1 MIKAALR
8 GGLGFIRSTMKSK
21 QAQKHIVKTFVLLFR
36 AQLKPVIQRRNS
48 SDSSSKMHIPF
59 TFLFDFAENSSDEM
73 KRDREEKKRYLLRK
87 LSFRPTVEE
96 LKSRKVR
103 KQKGPSP

>member
-36 AQLKPVIQRRNS
+36 AQLKPVSSQRRTS
-48 SDSSSKMHIPF
+48 SGKMHPAF
-59 TFLFDFAENSSDEM
+59 TFLSLFDFAENSSDEM

-103 KQKGPSP
+103 TTHVSSD